1 MKPGT
6 GPAVT
11 GSVIS
16 CYAGFDIHSTFSAL
30 GQFIGIVSGVA
41 SIAWVIYQF
50 MQTRKAK

>member
-16 CYAGFDIHSTFSAL
+16 CYAGFDLHSTFSEL
-30 GQFIGIVSGVA
+30 GQVIGILSGIA
-41 SIAWVIYQF
+41 SLAWVIYQF
-50 MQTRKAK
+50 VQTRKAK